1 MTTESDVGGVRVVH
15 AIPGRVRLKVAQVR
29 KNPALAGEVQTRLAA
44 APGISRVEV
53 NPLTG
58 SVLMLYEAPDAA
70 SPDALRALAEPLA
83 AFFPGFDLTDF
94 VVRRPSAT
102 NGAGTAPSL
111 ASGVASF
118 FAALNSEV
126 KQMTGGNADLRILLP
141 SALFLFGVGGV
152 LMSEKLPLPTWYDL
166 LWFSLGTF
174 FMLNPGP
181 GEGRQ

>member
-1 MTTESDVGGVRVVH
+1 MTTESDVGGIRVVH

-29 KNPALAGEVQTRLAA
+29 GNPTLASQIQTRLAV

-58 SVLMLYEAPDAA
+58 SVLMLYEAQDVAP
-70 SPDALRALAEPLA
+70 PDALRPLAEPLA
-83 AFFPGFDLTDF
+83 ALFPGFDPKDF
-94 VVRRPSAT
+94 AAGRPAAAD
-102 NGAGTAPSL
+102 GAGATPSL

-118 FAALNSEV
+118 FASLDAEV

-174 FMLNPGP
+174 FMLNPRL